1 MASTII
7 TKNGTGSA
15 VPTSLQQGE
24 LAINVS
30 SGQLYYGT
38 SASGSMDASVSSSF
52 TFTSVSASGFIS
64 ASSFSGDGSGLTNVT
79 ASGNISASGTITGL
93 SGSFENITTTDITV
107 NDDIVL
113 NNNLNAGSFQISDST
128 GNTRISAVFLT
139 INRPDTGKIQL
150 TGGKILL
157 KSGKITL

>member
-38 SASGSMDASVSSSF
+38 SASGSMDA
-52 TFTSVSASGFIS
+52 
-64 ASSFSGDGSGLTNVT
+64 
-79 ASGNISASGTITGL
+79 
-93 SGSFENITTTDITV
+93 ETTT
-107 NDDIVL
+107 
-113 NNNLNAGSFQISDST
+113 
-128 GNTRISAVFLT
+128 SA
-139 INRPDTGKIQL
+139 RE
-150 TGGKILL
+150 
-157 KSGKITL
+157 